1 MATVFVASVVV
12 SLAFKYFIFPDM
24 NYLNRTGWVIV
35 LCYGIIAG
43 ISYFS
48 PGQKIKWI
56 ELIIVDSR
64 TVGYFGIILGVILI
78 GLNIILR

>member
-1 MATVFVASVVV
+1 
-12 SLAFKYFIFPDM
+12 
-24 NYLNRTGWVIV
+24 V

>member
-1 MATVFVASVVV
+1 MATVFVASAVV

-43 ISYFS
+43 ISYFL
-48 PGQKIKWI
+48 PGQKVKWK

-64 TVGYFGIILGVILI
+64 TIGFFGIVLAVCLI
-78 GLNIILR
+78 GLNIFFR